1 MNLDHL
7 GLPVRDE
14 QRTLAFYGTWFGFD
28 PATARRADDG
38 TILVRNAAGFDLA
51 LHPVADTEPLPA
63 FLHVGFRLGDRAEV
77 RASLGAQVPHP
88 SRLGDPDEFGALVEH
103 VVANPMLNGEVIRL
117 DGAIRMAPR

>member
-1 MNLDHL
+1 LHPEAVNLDHL

-77 RASLGAQVPHP
+77 RTLRDRMEGDGVTIVERDDEADYVAFKCL
-88 SRLGDPDEFGALVEH
+88 DPDDFRVE
-103 VVANPMLNGEVIRL
+103 VYWEPEA
-117 DGAIRMAPR
+117 